1 MYIEVVLMPHSRLM
15 PHTIYFVIFF
25 YAVSLVADC
34 HVFPQAS
41 PATLSSS
48 SFKDG
53 NLNELYITIRCC
65 SKLKSRG
72 HHTHPSPYV
81 IYKLYDFPDHD
92 TPIIPSTNE
101 PQFEDHMTFLM
112 TTNSELDA
120 YLKAEALTLY
130 VFDDLD
136 FENQLYLGKA
146 NVPLISLA
154 HDKAIT
160 GEDFLYS
167 SYI

>member
-1 MYIEVVLMPHSRLM
+1 M
-15 PHTIYFVIFF
+15 
-25 YAVSLVADC
+25 
-34 HVFPQAS
+34 
-41 PATLSSS
+41 
-48 SFKDG
+48 
-53 NLNELYITIRCC
+53 NELYITIHCC

-72 HHTHPSPYV
+72 PHIQPSPYV

-101 PQFEDHMTFLM
+101 PQFADHTTFPM
-112 TTNSELDA
+112 TTNLDLDA
-120 YLKAEALTLY
+120 YLKAETLTVY

-136 FENQLYLGKA
+136 FVNQLYLGKA

-160 GEDFLYS
+160 GEDLLYRSCIVDHFLVVLNILLVLS
-167 SYI
+167 VCLIMVCQVHLS

>member
-1 MYIEVVLMPHSRLM
+1 M
-15 PHTIYFVIFF
+15 
-25 YAVSLVADC
+25 
-34 HVFPQAS
+34 
-41 PATLSSS
+41 
-48 SFKDG
+48 
-53 NLNELYITIRCC
+53 NELYITIHCC
-65 SKLKSRG
+65 NKLKSRG
-72 HHTHPSPYV
+72 PHTQPSPYV

-101 PQFEDHMTFLM
+101 PQFADHMTFPM
-112 TTNSELDA
+112 TMNSELDA

-130 VFDDLD
+130 LFDDLD
-136 FENQLYLGKA
+136 LGNHLYLGKA

-167 SYI
+167 SYIV